1 VLEGDQHDWLSD
13 ESETRLM
20 CDDSPSIGASGTT
33 GLARRS
39 GSVLFGF
46 GYEHGDRASCWY
58 MMQSDFESLRTY
70 IILQH
75 GLESKRNAIVPIS
88 LTSTSIPITC
98 AVTDD
103 VCLVGV

>member
-1 VLEGDQHDWLSD
+1 MLEGDQHDWLSGG
-13 ESETRLM
+13 SETRLM
-20 CDDSPSIGASGTT
+20 CDDSPSFRGFLDD
-33 GLARRS
+33 GLAGRV
-39 GSVLFGF
+39 GSVLRGL
-46 GYEHGDRASCWY
+46 GYEHGDRARCWY